1 MNISALGILVAKVR
15 SETRWVLSSV
25 VKKEPE
31 NYRNTILLAQIS
43 ERLGQQGL
51 CVKGIKKKN
60 SAQLY
65 SLLMY

>member
-1 MNISALGILVAKVR
+1 MNISALDILVAKVR
-15 SETRWVLSSV
+15 SETRWVLLSM

-31 NYRNTILLAQIS
+31 NYRNPILLAQIS
-43 ERLGQQGL
+43 KRLGHHGL
-51 CVKGIKKKN
+51 CFKGIKKH

>member
-1 MNISALGILVAKVR
+1 MHISALGNLVAKVR

-31 NYRNTILLAQIS
+31 NDRDTIPLAQIS
-43 ERLGQQGL
+43 ERLGHQGL
-51 CVKGIKKKN
+51 CFRGIKKHR
-60 SAQLY
+60 AQLY